1 MDLIHAQQGEY
12 LVVTVNAARIEAS
25 AALEFKD
32 SMNAIDESNS
42 KILLN
47 LEQVEFI
54 DSSGLGA
61 VVRVMKHLGKGR
73 KMDLCALTPTVEKVF
88 RLTRM
93 ASIFAIYAT
102 LEQAVS
108 DQKAKG

>member
-12 LVVTVNAARIEAS
+12 LVVTVNAARIDAS

-47 LEQVEFI
+47 LEQV
-54 DSSGLGA
+54 GLSTQA
-61 VVRVMKHLGKGR
+61 
-73 KMDLCALTPTVEKVF
+73 
-88 RLTRM
+88 
-93 ASIFAIYAT
+93 ASAQ
-102 LEQAVS
+102 LSVS
-108 DQKAKG
+108 